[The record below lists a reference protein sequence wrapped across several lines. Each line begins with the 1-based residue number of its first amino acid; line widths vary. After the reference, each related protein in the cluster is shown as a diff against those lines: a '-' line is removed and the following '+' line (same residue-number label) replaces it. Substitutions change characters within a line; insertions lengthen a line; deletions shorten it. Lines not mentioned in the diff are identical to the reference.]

1 VGLVPPPKPL
11 LVYDGDCGFCTKSAR
26 WLARRLPEP
35 AVARPGQALDLAEL
49 GLTDA
54 DVAAAAWWIEADGTR
69 RRGHAAIGRA
79 LAAGGG
85 LWGVVGRVLLVP
97 PVSSLAR
104 PVSALVARNRSKMPG
119 GSDACDLP
127 APRP

>member
-1 VGLVPPPKPL
+1 VPAPKPL
-11 LVYDGDCGFCTKSAR
+11 LVYDGDCGFCTKTAR
-26 WLARRLPEP
+26 WIERRLPAP

-54 DVAAAAWWIEADGTR
+54 DVAAAAWWVESDGTL

-79 LAAGGG
+79 LAVSGGAWG
-85 LWGVVGRVLLVP
+85 LVGRALLVP
-97 PVSSLAR
+97 PVSWLAR
-104 PVSALVARNRSKMPG
+104 PVYAVVARNRSKMPG

-127 APRP
+127 APRA